1 MHAVPASLK
10 GKYVI
15 RFTVTSQRTTVQDV
29 ARDWELISDTATE
42 LEGGEVKHTPKRIP
56 LKRKQHK
63 GGIYL
68 PSLELDT
75 DGYRSVICLTEIK
88 EQNPQFGTSLLMSHI
103 GTNSAETPKI
113 VNGSFAALF
122 ETDEMAQEFSK
133 RLQDLGIDAAK
144 ETGMNK
150 ISFLSFDEL
159 RILLRHKQA
168 LNKIGQGKD

>member
-1 MHAVPASLK
+1 
-10 GKYVI
+10 
-15 RFTVTSQRTTVQDV
+15 
-29 ARDWELISDTATE
+29 
-42 LEGGEVKHTPKRIP
+42 
-56 LKRKQHK
+56 
-63 GGIYL
+63 
-68 PSLELDT
+68 
-75 DGYRSVICLTEIK
+75 
-88 EQNPQFGTSLLMSHI
+88 MSHI

-150 ISFLSFDEL
+150 ISFQSFDEL

>member
-1 MHAVPASLK
+1 
-10 GKYVI
+10 
-15 RFTVTSQRTTVQDV
+15 
-29 ARDWELISDTATE
+29 
-42 LEGGEVKHTPKRIP
+42 
-56 LKRKQHK
+56 
-63 GGIYL
+63 
-68 PSLELDT
+68 
-75 DGYRSVICLTEIK
+75 
-88 EQNPQFGTSLLMSHI
+88 MSHI

-150 ISFLSFDEL
+150 ISFQSFNEL
-159 RILLRHKQA
+159 RILLRHKKA

>member
-1 MHAVPASLK
+1 
-10 GKYVI
+10 
-15 RFTVTSQRTTVQDV
+15 
-29 ARDWELISDTATE
+29 
-42 LEGGEVKHTPKRIP
+42 
-56 LKRKQHK
+56 
-63 GGIYL
+63 
-68 PSLELDT
+68 
-75 DGYRSVICLTEIK
+75 
-88 EQNPQFGTSLLMSHI
+88 MSHI

-150 ISFLSFDEL
+150 ISFQSFNEL